1 MWPFIHI
8 VARNDSKCK
17 GIFKRD
23 EEKKGGTSAPLI
35 ISKNAIGWNKAIE
48 YLITYWAV
56 PRLLFLIK
64 SVPIPSSDSVRGSG
78 IVVNDALPPPG
89 SACAWRPTP
98 SD

>member
-1 MWPFIHI
+1 MIRN
-8 VARNDSKCK
+8 ARGYLKEMK
-17 GIFKRD
+17 K
-23 EEKKGGTSAPLI
+23 KKGGISAPLI

-56 PRLLFLIK
+56 PRFLFLIK
-64 SVPIPSSDSVRGSG
+64 SVPIPSRDSVRGSG
-78 IVVNDALPPPG
+78 IAVNDALPPPG